1 MEISRIFFIHTL
13 SSLFFI
19 QEMKQKFL
27 RWYYKILGK
36 LAHGYLAKH
45 TPYIIGINGSV
56 GKTSCRMI
64 VHQTLQRFLTN
75 KKIYTSPKNFNGE
88 LGMSL
93 SIFQQE
99 KWEPNIFFFITT
111 LLKFIG
117 KRFFWSK
124 PYDIILLEYGIDRPG
139 EMDFLV
145 SIAKPH
151 IGIFTAIDSVH
162 SEQFGNPA
170 EIAREEVKMLKNT
183 LELGFLNANDV
194 YAVQLKDHLHIDYL
208 TYQTEGNDIAA
219 DIYFKDEK
227 FFLSDFKGGVGVQFN
242 TWIKEKKY
250 SISTNILGKANY
262 GYIWLWLAIAW
273 ILDYKYARAE
283 ARTEEPILK
292 SGSNELLELTY
303 QLQPG
308 RLSVFHGI
316 ENSVIIDSTYNA
328 SPLSVRKIINTAHN
342 IKAQLFPQRKI
353 ILVLGD
359 MRELWDLTERE
370 HRMIAGYVS
379 QAADKVILVG
389 KYMTDYLADELE
401 KVWYDTKNIEKFF
414 DANIAGKYIQ
424 KILKEPGD
432 EYLIVCKWSQNTIFL
447 EEAVKHFLL
456 NPEDQQEL
464 TRQSD
469 WRLSKKK
476 KYFR

>member
-1 MEISRIFFIHTL
+1 
-13 SSLFFI
+13 
-19 QEMKQKFL
+19 MKKKLL
-27 RWYYKILGK
+27 RWYYKMLGK
-36 LAHGYLAKH
+36 LAHAYINKH
-45 TPYIIGINGSV
+45 NPQIIWINGSV

-64 VHQTLQRFLTN
+64 VYQTLQKFIPN

-93 SIFQQE
+93 SIFQIE
-99 KWEPNIFFFITT
+99 KREPTIINFITT
-111 LLKFIG
+111 LLKLIR

-145 SIAKPH
+145 TIAKPH

-170 EIAREEVKMLKNT
+170 EIAKEEVKMLQNT
-183 LELGFLNANDV
+183 LEIGFLNANDA
-194 YAVQLKDHLHIDYL
+194 YALQLKDQLKIDYL
-208 TYQTEGNDIAA
+208 TYQTEGNDITA
-219 DIYFKDEK
+219 DIHFKDEQ
-227 FFLSDFKGGVGVQFN
+227 FYLADFKGWIWVQFH

-250 SISTNILGKANY
+250 AVSTNILGKANY
-262 GYIWLWLAIAW
+262 GYIGVWLAIAW
-273 ILDYKYARAE
+273 ILDYKYAKLESRPE
-283 ARTEEPILK
+283 DPILRN
-292 SGSNELLELTY
+292 GSHEQLQLKY

-308 RLSVFHGI
+308 RLSIFHGI

-342 IKAQLFPQRKI
+342 IQSQLFPNRKI
-353 ILVLGD
+353 ILVLWD
-359 MRELWDLTERE
+359 MRELGDLTERE

-379 QAADKVILVG
+379 QVADRVILVG
-389 KYMTDYLADELE
+389 KYMADYLADELE
-401 KVWYDTKNIEKFF
+401 KVWYDPKNVEKFY
-414 DANIAGKYIQ
+414 DANIAGKHIQ
-424 KILKEPGD
+424 KILKEAGD
-432 EYLIVCKWSQNTIFL
+432 EFLIVCKWSQNTIFL

-456 NPEDQQEL
+456 NAEDQQEL

-469 WRLSKKK
+469 RWLATKKR
-476 KYFR
+476 YFK